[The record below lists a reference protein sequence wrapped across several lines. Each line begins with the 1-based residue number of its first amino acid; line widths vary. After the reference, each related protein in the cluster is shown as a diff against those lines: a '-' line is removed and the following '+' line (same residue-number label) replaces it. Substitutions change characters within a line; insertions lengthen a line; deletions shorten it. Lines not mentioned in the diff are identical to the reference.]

1 MRRAFGFWR
10 AVELVTSRISRTES
24 RGARSEANRTGWREG
39 KCARNNPVIGSVGLC
54 PARTWVCFVGDRVTN
69 MAWGPFQPTCLGF
82 PFFFDPIEPV
92 KQVDWEASKAF
103 KLGVVPLSY
112 MSLGACLKPRSRKSN
127 HQRPRVSQNP
137 HSEGWAAPFRTCR
150 CKPKQPL
157 NKCRCKPTKMGFPFA
172 AIAKIAPRPGCPDA
186 AMGSSKLL
194 QRRVKKVHMT
204 TSR

>member
-1 MRRAFGFWR
+1 MQRITGRPKRFSGRDHTLLHLPGVSRAQVPRGPNTKMRRAFGFWR
-10 AVELVTSRISRTES
+10 AVELVTSRISRTEW
-24 RGARSEANRTGWREG
+24 GARSEANRTGWREG

-69 MAWGPFQPTCLGF
+69 MAWFQPTWLGF

-137 HSEGWAAPFRTCR
+137 HSELHFG
-150 CKPKQPL
+150 
-157 NKCRCKPTKMGFPFA
+157 
-172 AIAKIAPRPGCPDA
+172 
-186 AMGSSKLL
+186 
-194 QRRVKKVHMT
+194 RVAV
-204 TSR
+204 SQNNL